1 MISIAFSGSNAQNHA
16 VLAVGYGTENGQ
28 DYWLVKNSWGSN
40 WGDNGFI
47 KIKRGSNMCGV
58 EDVRVLTHHHG
69 SANQRKKNV
78 R

>member
-1 MISIAFSGSNAQNHA
+1 M
-16 VLAVGYGTENGQ
+16 LAVGYGTENGQ

-58 EDVRVLTHHHG
+58 EEVSIDQFIYKIDNIFFFFDIGRVL
-69 SANQRKKNV
+69 RFV
-78 R
+78 L